1 MKIAEILSWN
11 IWQMDGLK
19 DTVPHGKP
27 YEEFCQM
34 TIFDML
40 SDTVNAQALSYFSD
54 FADTVCK
61 IKPEPL
67 CKPAKFTIKP
77 EHYCQLM
84 NVKYGVHFK
93 CIRYG
98 SKIKGLRKGLLIYV

>member
-1 MKIAEILSWN
+1 
-11 IWQMDGLK
+11 MDGLK

-61 IKPEPL
+61 IKPE
-67 CKPAKFTIKP
+67 
-77 EHYCQLM
+77 YYRQLM
-84 NVKYGVHFK
+84 NVKYGVHFE

>member
-1 MKIAEILSWN
+1 MWN
-11 IWQMDGLK
+11 IWQIDGLK
-19 DTVPHGKP
+19 DTVPHGKL

-61 IKPEPL
+61 IKLEPL
-67 CKPAKFTIKP
+67 CKLAKFTIKP
-77 EHYCQLM
+77 EYYCQLM
-84 NVKYGVHFK
+84 NVKYGVYFG